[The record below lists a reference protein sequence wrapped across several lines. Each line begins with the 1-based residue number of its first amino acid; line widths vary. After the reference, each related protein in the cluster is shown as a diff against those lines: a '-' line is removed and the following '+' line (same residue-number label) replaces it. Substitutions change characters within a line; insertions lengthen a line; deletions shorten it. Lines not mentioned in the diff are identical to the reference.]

1 MSFYESFT
9 ESDEA
14 STRLTILANQQ
25 QLLEDCWKPVR
36 WLFDILSRFRN
47 RGGISSGITFSL
59 LNEWYAKQTD
69 FPDDTAVFAKPSS
82 TSSTNEQDD
91 NVLMVCVFSN
101 FLGPCTL
108 STPFC

>member
-91 NVLMVCVFSN
+91 NVLMV
-101 FLGPCTL
+101 
-108 STPFC
+108 